1 MMEQPIAYDIPSL
14 PVLRHFISHYPLYHS
29 SKYRLECWC
38 GREFSTHFFSET
50 EIERFIAFLT
60 EHMACTPQEREEA

>member
-60 EHMACTPQEREEA
+60 EHMACTPKEAA